1 MKFLVPFIL
10 GIFWG
15 VGPMLQTDPI
25 LESTSTVAYAASTT
39 QPKEGT
45 LGFLIKRKTIKLPSV
60 TKRQEIKLL
69 ANLGFNE
76 SDATEELKR
85 ATDEVEK
92 IKTIKALT
100 EAGDVPTY
108 LKRHVNF
115 IVKEFN
121 NLKKEITL
129 LLGYKDVNRQQ
140 SKEMICSQTLP
151 GINTD
156 FLQALT
162 ADLKTNVNFLQT
174 TLSVEQLLS
183 ESNSF
188 YENMVITLFRIREIL
203 GDARTIVKNYAIL
216 LDNLTAYKLS
226 DINLWYLQI
235 AACVE
240 DFLVEKYAVKE
251 CNKVN
256 TWN

>member
-1 MKFLVPFIL
+1 
-10 GIFWG
+10 
-15 VGPMLQTDPI
+15 MLQTDPI
-25 LESTSTVAYAASTT
+25 LESTSTVASAASTT

-76 SDATEELKR
+76 SDATEELKK
-85 ATDEVEK
+85 ATDEIEK

-140 SKEMICSQTLP
+140 SKDMIVAKP
-151 GINTD
+151 
-156 FLQALT
+156 FQALI
-162 ADLKTNVNFLQT
+162 QT
-174 TLSVEQLLS
+174 
-183 ESNSF
+183 F
-188 YENMVITLFRIREIL
+188 
-203 GDARTIVKNYAIL
+203 
-216 LDNLTAYKLS
+216 YKL
-226 DINLWYLQI
+226 
-235 AACVE
+235 
-240 DFLVEKYAVKE
+240 
-251 CNKVN
+251 
-256 TWN
+256 